1 MSGGAMSQLIN
12 NWNNNIDNYAGAQL
26 NAGKPHIL
34 STVSWNMPQPA
45 FTTVLEHLE
54 IGNWKCDL

>member
-1 MSGGAMSQLIN
+1 MSQLIN

-34 STVSWNMPQPA
+34 STASWNA
-45 FTTVLEHLE
+45 TSVLEHLE